1 MKKFKHVITVTLVA
15 LIAATLTACSILP
28 GSSKYKSKED
38 HASAV
43 VTEFVQALAAG
54 DLEKAMTYT
63 TDAYTEE
70 LEFFYDL
77 IPDDEAYEGIS
88 DTGRAINAAYKDKIN
103 GLLTKVFSDEELA
116 IASATV
122 DTLNPDR
129 VHVIVNHTCKDT
141 SLLEILRKA
150 KLDEPTDTE
159 VQEYQA
165 VLGDPAAELD
175 YLLKYYDSKLE
186 NYYNQALSDLEN
198 ATFNAYLT
206 AVTVECEGN
215 TCLISNMDNFHPN
228 TEINI
233 DAN

>member
-1 MKKFKHVITVTLVA
+1 MKKLKRFITIMITA
-15 LIAATLTACSILP
+15 LLLTTLTACSILP
-28 GSSKYKSKED
+28 KQSKYKSKEE

-43 VTEFVQALAAG
+43 VTEFVQALASG
-54 DLEKAMTYT
+54 DLERSMAYT

-70 LEFFYDL
+70 LDFFYDL
-77 IPDDEAYEGIS
+77 IPDDEVYKDIS
-88 DTGRAINAAYKDKIN
+88 DTGRAINAAYKVKIN
-103 GLLTKVFSDEELA
+103 DLLSKVFSEKDLA
-116 IASATV
+116 VASATV

-129 VHVIVNHTCKDT
+129 VHVILNQVCKDT
-141 SLLEILRKA
+141 SLLEILCKA

-165 VLGDPAAELD
+165 ILGDPAAELD
-175 YLLKYYDSKLE
+175 YLLKYYDSRLE
-186 NYYNQALSDLEN
+186 NYYNQALTELES
-198 ATFNAYLT
+198 AAFNAYLT